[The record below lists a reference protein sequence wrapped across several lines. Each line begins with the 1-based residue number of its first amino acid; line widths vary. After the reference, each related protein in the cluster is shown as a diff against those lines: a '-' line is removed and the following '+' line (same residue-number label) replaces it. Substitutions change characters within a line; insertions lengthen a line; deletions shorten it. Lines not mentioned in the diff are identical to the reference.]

1 MGMNV
6 FNRIRRTTM
15 KALVV
20 GVLLVVA
27 GTSGIGVELAW
38 AQAKVNITREESKPN
53 PVAIKA
59 GETVQ
64 FINNTGGTAHVMFA
78 GNDAYMFY
86 VGKSESRIKF
96 EKPGTY
102 EYTVHVSA
110 TKGHAHTGSVVVK

>member
-1 MGMNV
+1 M
-6 FNRIRRTTM
+6 
-15 KALVV
+15 L
-20 GVLLVVA
+20 GVLLA
-27 GTSGIGVELAW
+27 AIGTVGVGVEGVW

-102 EYTVHVSA
+102 VYTVHVSA
-110 TKGHAHTGSVVVK
+110 VKGHAHTGSVIVK

>member
-1 MGMNV
+1 
-6 FNRIRRTTM
+6 M
-15 KALVV
+15 KPLIL
-20 GVLLVVA
+20 GVLLA
-27 GTSGIGVELAW
+27 AMGTLGVGVDWAW

-53 PVAIKA
+53 PVEINA

-64 FINNTGGTAHVMFA
+64 FINNTGGTAHVMFT

>member
-1 MGMNV
+1 
-6 FNRIRRTTM
+6 M
-15 KALVV
+15 KAFVL
-20 GVLLVVA
+20 GVLLAAIGSVGV
-27 GTSGIGVELAW
+27 GVEWVW
-38 AQAKVNITREESKPN
+38 AQAKVHITREESKPN
-53 PVAIKA
+53 PVEIKA
-59 GETVQ
+59 GGTVQ

-110 TKGHAHTGSVVVK
+110 TKGHAHPGSVIVK

>member
-1 MGMNV
+1 
-6 FNRIRRTTM
+6 M
-15 KALVV
+15 KALLM
-20 GVLLVVA
+20 GALLAVA
-27 GTSGIGVELAW
+27 GTLGIGVDWAW

-110 TKGHAHTGSVVVK
+110 TKGHAHTGGVVVR

>member
-1 MGMNV
+1 
-6 FNRIRRTTM
+6 M
-15 KALVV
+15 KVLMLGVVLAASAVV
-20 GVLLVVA
+20 GA
-27 GTSGIGVELAW
+27 GVETAA
-38 AQAKVNITREESKPN
+38 AQAKVHITREESKPKT
-53 PVAIKA
+53 AEIKA
-59 GETVQ
+59 GGTVQ

-110 TKGHAHTGSVVVK
+110 TKGHSHTGSVVVK

>member
-1 MGMNV
+1 
-6 FNRIRRTTM
+6 M
-15 KALVV
+15 KALVL
-20 GVLLVVA
+20 GVLLA
-27 GTSGIGVELAW
+27 AIGTLGVGVEWVW
-38 AQAKVNITREESKPN
+38 AQAKVNISREESKPN
-53 PVAIKA
+53 PVQIKA

-110 TKGHAHTGSVVVK
+110 TKGHAHTGSVIVK

>member
-1 MGMNV
+1 
-6 FNRIRRTTM
+6 M
-15 KALVV
+15 KALMLGVMLAAIGTV
-20 GVLLVVA
+20 GV
-27 GTSGIGVELAW
+27 GVQEVR

-53 PVAIKA
+53 PVEIKA
-59 GETVQ
+59 GQTVQ
-64 FINNTGGTAHVMFA
+64 FINNTGGLAHVMFA

-102 EYTVHVSA
+102 EHTVHVSA

>member
-1 MGMNV
+1 
-6 FNRIRRTTM
+6 M
-15 KALVV
+15 KALLM
-20 GVLLVVA
+20 GALLAVA
-27 GTSGIGVELAW
+27 GSLGIGVEWAW
-38 AQAKVNITREESKPN
+38 AQAKVSITREESKPKT
-53 PVAIKA
+53 AEIKV
-59 GETVQ
+59 GGTVQ

-110 TKGHAHTGSVVVK
+110 VKGHAHTGSVVVK

>member
-1 MGMNV
+1 
-6 FNRIRRTTM
+6 M
-15 KALVV
+15 KTLVL
-20 GVLLVVA
+20 GVLLA
-27 GTSGIGVELAW
+27 AIGTLGVGVEWVW
-38 AQAKVNITREESKPN
+38 AQAKVNISREESKPN
-53 PVAIKA
+53 PVEIKA

>member
-1 MGMNV
+1 
-6 FNRIRRTTM
+6 M
-15 KALVV
+15 KALML
-20 GVLLVVA
+20 GVLLGAAAVVGA
-27 GTSGIGVELAW
+27 GVGTAG
-38 AQAKVNITREESKPN
+38 AQAKVNITREESKPKT
-53 PVAIKA
+53 VDIKA

-86 VGKSESRIKF
+86 VGKNDSRLKF

-110 TKGHAHTGSVVVK
+110 TKAHAHTGSVVVK